1 MPKLNIEF
9 AGFDEAVKRLE
20 SLEGNV
26 KKAAGEA
33 LKKSKQTVQKNLE
46 KAMQKHNRTHAT
58 VKSLDNESGVTWVGG
73 IGTIHVGFNIA
84 DGGLPSVFLMYGT
97 PRVKKDSKLYNAV
110 YGKKIRD
117 EIKKIQEEAF
127 YDEIRRLSDS

>member
-9 AGFDEAVKRLE
+9 SGFDEAVKRLE

-26 KKAAGEA
+26 KKTAGEA

-73 IGTIHVGFNIA
+73 VGTIYVGFNIA
-84 DGGLPSVFLMYGT
+84 EGGLSSVFLMYGT
-97 PRVKKDSKLYNAV
+97 PRIKKDSKLYNAV